1 MNHLEQ
7 VQAARA
13 ALEEHQTNH
22 ALPAE
27 GENFGDWYKAR
38 LKLIWGV
45 LASERAAVEAGEVI
59 TETTEF

>member
-1 MNHLEQ
+1 MNHLEE
-7 VQAARA
+7 VQKARA
-13 ALEEHQTNH
+13 ALEAHQANH

-45 LASERAAVEAGEVI
+45 LAAERAAIEAGEHV

>member
-27 GENFGDWYKAR
+27 GESFGDWYKAR

-45 LASERAAVEAGEVI
+45 LSAERAAIEAGEHI